1 MNFKLLATKDL
12 FLLIAGILACIFIKG
27 ISNLII
33 FGIIIYMLSFVITF
47 FSRDRVK
54 NTLK

>member
-12 FLLIAGILACIFIKG
+12 FLLIAGILAGIFIKG

>member
-12 FLLIAGILACIFIKG
+12 FLLIAGLLGGMFIKG
-27 ISNLII
+27 IFNLII

-54 NTLK
+54 NTL